1 MSRFVRVGCGVLIGG
16 VMLVASSRLNAQQKG
31 PPPKKGQSIE
41 IRGQVPTP
49 QVVTVR
55 PREVPTYD
63 RQLLA
68 PAFYNGTGSTASTG
82 AVQLVPESQ
91 VRGTTALD
99 TTPAIM
105 AHEGGVPTVGPLA
118 VHPDSMRNARDTAAT
133 RAAATRAGASTAE
146 IEAMRHELAVR
157 RARLDSLQRM
167 LNLRMQTPVALG
179 KEPPAPVQRMS
190 AADSI
195 ARVQEIES
203 IRKELEYRKERLDSL
218 RREVNKMGR
227 GGRSA
232 PPKTTTTD
240 STAAAPTTP
249 RGRK

>member
-16 VMLVASSRLNAQQKG
+16 VMLAASSRLNAQQKG
-31 PPPKKGQSIE
+31 PPPKKGQAIE

-91 VRGTTALD
+91 VRGSTALD

-157 RARLDSLQRM
+157 RARLDSLQG
-167 LNLRMQTPVALG
+167 ALG
-179 KEPPAPVQRMS
+179 FAQERSEQDGQGRTFSSTEDDDDGFNRRGANDATRPQMTMPVRTF
-190 AADSI
+190 AEDT
-195 ARVQEIES
+195 
-203 IRKELEYRKERLDSL
+203 
-218 RREVNKMGR
+218 GR
-227 GGRSA
+227 
-232 PPKTTTTD
+232 
-240 STAAAPTTP
+240 
-249 RGRK
+249 